1 MTTTRQHVIDLG
13 IRPVADSY
21 CPISPR
27 DISYLEQ
34 SLGYKIPSDYA
45 NFAVEFG
52 EAYFPA
58 GNVCITPQE
67 SPCSG
72 TSKDGSLESG
82 VFLGGEGCDYDLESY
97 REIMSDRISDHYLPI
112 CIDPGGNYFVLDLGD
127 TSVQFWCNETESF
140 TMVAD
145 SFEAFLIAHS
155 IRDLSNAP
163 DELDASEKLIV
174 RMKIPDDISLDDE
187 AIEAFFDRTE
197 TVFGERLSVLA
208 SSKALGGDWD
218 DAWMNLFISTTEVS
232 TACELI
238 ISVIST
244 TPEILD
250 ATVGR
255 FDLAM
260 GGYRVS
266 WPLERDGE
274 CIHV

>member
-1 MTTTRQHVIDLG
+1 MC
-13 IRPVADSY
+13 IRDS
-21 CPISPR
+21 
-27 DISYLEQ
+27 
-34 SLGYKIPSDYA
+34 
-45 NFAVEFG
+45 
-52 EAYFPA
+52 
-58 GNVCITPQE
+58 
-67 SPCSG
+67 
-72 TSKDGSLESG
+72 
-82 VFLGGEGCDYDLESY
+82 FLGGEGCDYDLESY

-163 DELDASEKLIV
+163 DEVDASEKLIV